1 MMLLQQADMVP
12 SYSLTD
18 WLLSVLS
25 SSTQEERILGLTDS
39 EDPLITLHTF
49 QGHTLNASPRSG

>member
-1 MMLLQQADMVP
+1 MLLEQADMVP

-18 WLLSVLS
+18 WLLSMLA
-25 SSTQEERILGLTDS
+25 SSTQEERILGLTGP

-49 QGHTLNASPRSG
+49 QGHALNASPRSG